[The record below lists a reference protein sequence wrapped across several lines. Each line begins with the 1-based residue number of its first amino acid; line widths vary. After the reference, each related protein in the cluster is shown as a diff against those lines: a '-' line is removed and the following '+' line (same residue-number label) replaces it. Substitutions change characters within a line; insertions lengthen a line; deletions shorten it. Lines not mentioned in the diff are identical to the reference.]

1 MSHFRRLLP
10 PALAVLLLAAG
21 TLLFQARLARCVP
34 ENRVE
39 VLFSIPASEAQS
51 YLDAALQDEG
61 SPLEGLS
68 VLREDDRWIVQGA
81 ELFTAQRLETFLSGT
96 GLSTGEYQV
105 LDYSWAQSTTATATQ
120 VWQTVAAFCLL
131 VLLGHFA
138 ARLVLREWRHMRA
151 CLRTMYPAEFLQ
163 ENSERLLKRL
173 ILFVPLFLAAAL
185 LLRWLWNVS
194 YFLPAGFLPDG
205 SLFDGQHY
213 SQWAAAAFP
222 QEILSPYA
230 AQLRDTLSLAC
241 LGACVLSILWILLTI
256 LVLRLDGKKAE
267 VSPPN
272 GRVKPLGWSAR
283 GMAHSSV
290 IERGELHEREQ

>member
-10 PALAVLLLAAG
+10 PVLAVLLLAAG
-21 TLLFQARLARCVP
+21 TLLFQARLTRCVP

-51 YLDAALQDEG
+51 YLDVALQDEG

-81 ELFTAQRLETFLSGT
+81 ELFTAQRLEAFLSGM
-96 GLSTGEYQV
+96 GLSSGEYQV
-105 LDYSWAQSTTATATQ
+105 LDYSWAQRTAATATQ

-138 ARLVLREWRHMRA
+138 ARLVLREWRHMHA

-185 LLRWLWNVS
+185 LLRWLWGVS
-194 YFLPAGFLPDG
+194 YLLPPGFLPDG

-222 QEILSPYA
+222 QGILSPYA

-272 GRVKPLGWSAR
+272 GRVKPQGWSAR
-283 GMAHSSV
+283 GMVHASV
-290 IERGELHEREQ
+290 IERGELHERE

>member
-10 PALAVLLLAAG
+10 PVLAVLLLAAG

-51 YLDAALQDEG
+51 YLDVALQDEG

-81 ELFTAQRLETFLSGT
+81 ELFTAQRLEAFLSGM
-96 GLSTGEYQV
+96 GLSSGEYQV
-105 LDYSWAQSTTATATQ
+105 LDYSWAQRTAATATQ

-194 YFLPAGFLPDG
+194 YFLPPGFLPDG

-272 GRVKPLGWSAR
+272 GSVKPQGWSAR

-290 IERGELHEREQ
+290 IERGGLHEREQ